1 MLEYKYLYEGYLP
14 PLFSGW
20 GGFFIAYFAIQ
31 RSQWKKNG
39 KKMEMKFHSMALTA
53 TKGEQGEWKNGKN
66 FAFFFIENRAVAK
79 YKIVNRQ

>member
-20 GGFFIAYFAIQ
+20 GGFFYCLF
-31 RSQWKKNG
+31 RHSKKPVGKNG

-53 TKGEQGEWKNGKN
+53 TKGEQG
-66 FAFFFIENRAVAK
+66 
-79 YKIVNRQ
+79 